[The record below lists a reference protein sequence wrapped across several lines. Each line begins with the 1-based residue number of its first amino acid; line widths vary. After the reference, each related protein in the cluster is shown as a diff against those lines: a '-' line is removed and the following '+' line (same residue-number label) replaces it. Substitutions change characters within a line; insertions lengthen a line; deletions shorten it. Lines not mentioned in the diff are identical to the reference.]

1 MEWYFKLYRKINDK
15 NYDIVIE
22 NTGGDEDYQNSL
34 DMISLRDGFL
44 LVFAINDK
52 NSFDLIPSKIERII
66 KVKHDEAIPMILV
79 GNKQDLANN
88 REVSYDE
95 AKKLA
100 DSWNIEYI
108 ETSARNNINCYEAFD
123 HLAVKIYESRPKR
136 SSCPCFIY

>member
-1 MEWYFKLYRKINDK
+1 MDRIINQTKIDDKLFK
-15 NYDIVIE
+15 IE
-22 NTGGDEDYQNSL
+22 ILDTAGEDDYPQML
-34 DMISLRDGFL
+34 DMWINFGQGFL

-66 KVKHDEAIPMILV
+66 KGKHDESIPMILV
-79 GNKQDLANN
+79 GNKQDLVNN
-88 REVSYDE
+88 REVSYEE

>member
-66 KVKHDEAIPMILV
+66 KVKHDEASPMILV
-79 GNKQDLANN
+79 GNKQDLANK